1 LIGTGDRQ
9 SANPVLGELQDNG
22 GATYTYALLAGS
34 PAIGAANPDPQ
45 RCTGTDQRGI
55 ARPQDATCDIGAFE
69 YVPPPPPAG
78 QQPPTDDGLPDPVA
92 GKTVNAIPKR
102 GTVRIK
108 LPKRKRF
115 RRLSEGEQIP
125 VGTTVDTLKGRV
137 TIVAAGGQE
146 ATFYGGIFRLK
157 QTKAAR
163 PLTTLKLNEKLS
175 CATAGKA
182 TIAAKKKKKKKRRL
196 WGDGSGRFRTEG
208 SYSSATVRGTKW
220 LVQDRCKSTLT
231 RVVRGRVAVRDFVKK
246 KTKIVRAGKRYV
258 AKARP

>member
-1 LIGTGDRQ
+1 
-9 SANPVLGELQDNG
+9 
-22 GATYTYALLAGS
+22 
-34 PAIGAANPDPQ
+34 
-45 RCTGTDQRGI
+45 
-55 ARPQDATCDIGAFE
+55 
-69 YVPPPPPAG
+69 
-78 QQPPTDDGLPDPVA
+78 
-92 GKTVNAIPKR
+92 
-102 GTVRIK
+102 
-108 LPKRKRF
+108 
-115 RRLSEGEQIP
+115 
-125 VGTTVDTLKGRV
+125 
-137 TIVAAGGQE
+137 VAAGGQE